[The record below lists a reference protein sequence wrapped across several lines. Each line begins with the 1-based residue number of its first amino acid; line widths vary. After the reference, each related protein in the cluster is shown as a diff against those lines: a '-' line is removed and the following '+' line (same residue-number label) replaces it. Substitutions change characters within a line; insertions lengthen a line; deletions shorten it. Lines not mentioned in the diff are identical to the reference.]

1 MEIVRNAFFE
11 GECRI
16 GLPPA
21 VFKHLALGKERS
33 ERMAFLGFQIDDAT
47 AEKFAAMAAS
57 EGGKSALMRRLV
69 ERAVGDG
76 RAPTRAMLATS
87 ASRKV
92 TIRLSESELHLLATI
107 ATQRGMNRTQWI
119 VSLVRARLGFSVQQT
134 HDERQALRAVA
145 RELNRI
151 GGNINQIAHAANLN
165 RLIGQSVKIEVEAIR
180 EASARI
186 EAALAELRVALRR
199 NADYWQGR

>member
-1 MEIVRNAFFE
+1 MKIERNKFFE

-21 VFKHLALGKERS
+21 VFKHPALGKERS
-33 ERMAFLGFQIDDAT
+33 ERMAFLGFQIDDAL
-47 AEKFAAMAAS
+47 AEKFAAMAAI

-76 RAPTRAMLATS
+76 RAPARATIATS

-107 ATQRGMNRTQWI
+107 AAQRGMTRTQWI
-119 VSLVRARLGFSVQQT
+119 ASLVRARLGFPVQQT
-134 HDERQALRAVA
+134 NDERQALRAVA
-145 RELNRI
+145 RELNRA

-165 RLIGQSVKIEVEAIR
+165 RLIGQSVKIEAEAIR
-180 EASARI
+180 EYGATIWVRGARQSGWRSAV
-186 EAALAELRVALRR
+186 AA
-199 NADYWQGR
+199 GR